1 MEEQYEKAAESIL
14 EGLTLEEKTGMIHG
28 CGLFRTGSVV
38 RAGIPPLVF
47 SDGPMGVRQEFPD
60 DSWVPVGNSDD
71 FVSYCPSNTAIAA
84 AWNPEVALECGRVLG
99 EEARARGK
107 DVILAPGINIQR
119 VPLCGRNFEY
129 MGEDP
134 FLISGTAVP
143 MIRGI
148 QEADV
153 AACVKHFALNSQETE
168 RLWVNVEADE
178 KTLRELYLPAF
189 RAAVQEGGAEC
200 IMGAY
205 NLFRGKHCCENRE
218 LNDRILREEWGFD
231 GVCISDWG
239 AVHDTAAAA
248 ENSLDIEMSVTTDF
262 DQYCLAEPL
271 LEAVR
276 SGRIPEACIDEKVR
290 RILKLMFR
298 LKKIDAVWI
307 ESGDRKYAA
316 AIPGKE
322 RKRGACNTEE
332 HRKKILRASRES
344 IVLLK
349 NEDSL
354 LPLNPEKI
362 RRLLVIGDNAERL
375 HAGGGGSA
383 EIKALYETS
392 PLLGIRNRLGGGC
405 SVEFMRGYPAG
416 KKNSGA
422 ANWQE
427 TSLEEKNWYQP
438 SGSADKIKAE
448 EEELRR
454 KLRREAC
461 EKLKDADAVIFI
473 GGLNHDFD
481 TEGSDRRDMSLPYGQ
496 DELILEILKERPDA
510 VIVIK
515 AGSPVSMGKWKDQ
528 ARSILWDWYGGME
541 DGNAL
546 AEILFGDVN
555 PSGKLPMS
563 MPYSAELSPAL
574 IFGDYPGRPL
584 TDAEK
589 AGMNA
594 HLTETYR
601 EGVFTGYRYYEK
613 YHVPVQY
620 CFGHG
625 LSYTQFRYSSLR
637 IRRTKDEADAVYVYL
652 DIENTGRMA
661 GKETAQ
667 IYVGKEDMTDERP
680 VKELK
685 GFRKIELQ
693 PGEQHTAVIELPLSS
708 FAVWKEETR
717 RFAVEEGS
725 YRIYAGSSSA
735 DIRLEETIFV
745 EGCSL

>member
-1 MEEQYEKAAESIL
+1 
-14 EGLTLEEKTGMIHG
+14 
-28 CGLFRTGSVV
+28 
-38 RAGIPPLVF
+38 
-47 SDGPMGVRQEFPD
+47 
-60 DSWVPVGNSDD
+60 
-71 FVSYCPSNTAIAA
+71 
-84 AWNPEVALECGRVLG
+84 
-99 EEARARGK
+99 
-107 DVILAPGINIQR
+107 
-119 VPLCGRNFEY
+119 
-129 MGEDP
+129 
-134 FLISGTAVP
+134 
-143 MIRGI
+143 
-148 QEADV
+148 
-153 AACVKHFALNSQETE
+153 
-168 RLWVNVEADE
+168 
-178 KTLRELYLPAF
+178 
-189 RAAVQEGGAEC
+189 
-200 IMGAY
+200 
-205 NLFRGKHCCENRE
+205 
-218 LNDRILREEWGFD
+218 
-231 GVCISDWG
+231 
-239 AVHDTAAAA
+239 
-248 ENSLDIEMSVTTDF
+248 
-262 DQYCLAEPL
+262 
-271 LEAVR
+271 
-276 SGRIPEACIDEKVR
+276 
-290 RILKLMFR
+290 
-298 LKKIDAVWI
+298 
-307 ESGDRKYAA
+307 
-316 AIPGKE
+316 
-322 RKRGACNTEE
+322 
-332 HRKKILRASRES
+332 
-344 IVLLK
+344 
-349 NEDSL
+349 
-354 LPLNPEKI
+354 
-362 RRLLVIGDNAERL
+362 
-375 HAGGGGSA
+375 
-383 EIKALYETS
+383 
-392 PLLGIRNRLGGGC
+392 
-405 SVEFMRGYPAG
+405 
-416 KKNSGA
+416 
-422 ANWQE
+422 
-427 TSLEEKNWYQP
+427 
-438 SGSADKIKAE
+438 
-448 EEELRR
+448 
-454 KLRREAC
+454 
-461 EKLKDADAVIFI
+461 
-473 GGLNHDFD
+473 
-481 TEGSDRRDMSLPYGQ
+481 
-496 DELILEILKERPDA
+496 
-510 VIVIK
+510 
-515 AGSPVSMGKWKDQ
+515 
-528 ARSILWDWYGGME
+528 ME